1 MAEEEIEEIEDDEQ
15 LDKVEVPEP
24 SFIQK
29 YQLYIII
36 GVLLVVVAII
46 ASVFIGFSGS
56 KSNKSKSSSV
66 NQDIMIKKS
75 DIAPKK
81 EKKKKIKYAQLFSQM
96 DSGDTSKIL
105 KELSIRNIT
114 FSTQQ
119 AGQKFAILVAQDQLD
134 EARNLL
140 AMKGLPSG
148 SAKKGYELLDD
159 AATLGVTEFDK
170 RIRFLRALSGEL
182 EKAITELE
190 MIESAKVQIVLPEQR
205 LFTVT
210 QPPVTSSIVI
220 RIVQGMDM
228 TDEIVFSIIQLV
240 SNSVENLQA
249 ENVSVID
256 TSGNLLSDGI
266 FERLAAKRAGILPE
280 ENEEEIVEAAI
291 SREEAIGTP
300 IIPNYDRIQE
310 WFDIKWNFENQ
321 LKEKVERQ
329 LLGIMPLGS
338 FKVEVTSDIG
348 PLENGN
354 VVDIKRQTISIVV
367 DGLNEDVFV
376 DRAFK
381 QQVFQTVAGSVGYVR
396 GRDSIQLS
404 IAEFALY
411 TEEEKNALK
420 RKYAKKGVFRLFWL
434 TLLGVGLA
442 GLVFWLYQQVRLRF
456 ANSKTE
462 KEIDLR
468 EDLTQLEDIEEPVVD
483 LEPKI
488 NEIKQLSNDSPEL
501 LAKVMETWLGEGASE
516 PEDVVD
522 EAAAQDDTDLTDDLE
537 LEEEA
542 LVGEDS

>member
-1 MAEEEIEEIEDDEQ
+1 MAEEEIEEIEEDEQ

-36 GVLLVVVAII
+36 GVVLVVVAII
-46 ASVFIGFSGS
+46 ASVFVGFSGS

-256 TSGNLLSDGI
+256 TGGNLLSDGI

-456 ANSKTE
+456 ANSKQE

-468 EDLTQLEDIEEPVVD
+468 EDLTQLEDIEEPTVD

-522 EAAAQDDTDLTDDLE
+522 EAAAQEDADLTDDLE

>member
-1 MAEEEIEEIEDDEQ
+1 MAEEEIEEIEEDEQ